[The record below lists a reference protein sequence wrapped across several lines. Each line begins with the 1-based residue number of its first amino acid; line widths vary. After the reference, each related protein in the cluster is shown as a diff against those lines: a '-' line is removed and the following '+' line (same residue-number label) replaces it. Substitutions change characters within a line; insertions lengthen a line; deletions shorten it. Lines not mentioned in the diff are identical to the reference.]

1 MVFGALKHYQVR
13 GKKEELVTEME
24 KVVKQNKNQESLLSW
39 DFRGKKNHRLLNG
52 HLYQMLLRKFNYYDA
67 HN

>member
-39 DFRGKKNHRLLNG
+39 DFRGKKKSQITEWSPVSNVTEKVQLL
-52 HLYQMLLRKFNYYDA
+52 
-67 HN
+67 